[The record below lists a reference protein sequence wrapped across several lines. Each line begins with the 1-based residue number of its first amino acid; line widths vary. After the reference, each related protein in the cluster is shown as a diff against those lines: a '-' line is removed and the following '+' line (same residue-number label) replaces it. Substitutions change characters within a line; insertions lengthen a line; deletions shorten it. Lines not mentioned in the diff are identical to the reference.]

1 MYKMFYPKIKRLG
14 DIIISSIL
22 IIIFAPFLLL
32 ISLMIKL
39 SDGEEIFLHDPL
51 RIGLNGKEFFMYKFR
66 TMISNAHKEI
76 MENPK
81 YKKEKRE
88 WLKNGG
94 KLKIKDDPRITWI
107 GKILRSTDLDE
118 LPQLLNVLKGE
129 MSLVGPRPSYHSEMV
144 RYLKK
149 HPEKENT
156 VENLWSVRPG
166 LTGVWQVSGRNEIPF
181 RERIEIGAKYAQNYD
196 LVLDLG
202 ILLQTPFV
210 VLTRKGV
217 YE

>member
-1 MYKMFYPKIKRLG
+1 M
-14 DIIISSIL
+14 L
-22 IIIFAPFLLL
+22 ITIFSPLLLL
-32 ISLMIKL
+32 IAIAIKL
-39 SDGEEIFLHDPL
+39 SDGGDIFLHDPL

-66 TMISNAHKEI
+66 TMIPNAHQEI

-81 YKKEKRE
+81 YKQEKRE
-88 WLKNGG
+88 WLRNGG
-94 KLKIKDDPRITWI
+94 KLKIKKDPRITWI

-118 LPQLLNVLKGE
+118 LPQLFNVLRGE
-129 MSLVGPRPSYHSEMV
+129 MSLVGPRPSYHSEML

-149 HPEKENT
+149 NPEKENT
-156 VENLWSVRPG
+156 VEILWSVRPG

-181 RERIEIGAKYAQNYD
+181 EERIEIGAKYAQNYD
-196 LVLDLG
+196 LVLDSG

>member
-1 MYKMFYPKIKRLG
+1 MFYPKIKRFG
-14 DIIISSIL
+14 DIIVSLIL
-22 IIIFAPFLLL
+22 IVIFSPFLLL
-32 ISLMIKL
+32 IAIAIKL
-39 SDGEEIFLHDPL
+39 FDGEEIFLHDPL
-51 RIGLNGKEFFMYKFR
+51 RIGLSGKEFFMYKFR
-66 TMISNAHKEI
+66 TMIPDAHREI
-76 MENPK
+76 MENPR

-94 KLKIKDDPRITWI
+94 KLKIKEDPRITWI
-107 GKILRSTDLDE
+107 GKFLRATDLDE
-118 LPQLLNVLKGE
+118 LPQLFNILKGE
-129 MSLVGPRPSYHSEMV
+129 MSFVGPRPSYHTEMA

-149 HPEKENT
+149 YPEKEST
-156 VENLWSVRPG
+156 VESMWSVRPG

-181 RERIEIGAKYAQNYD
+181 EERIEIDAKYAQNYD

>member
-1 MYKMFYPKIKRLG
+1 MFYPKIKRFG
-14 DIIISSIL
+14 DILISLIL
-22 IIIFAPFLLL
+22 IIIFSPLLL
-32 ISLMIKL
+32 ILAIIIKL
-39 SDGEEIFLHDPL
+39 SDGKEIFLHDPL

-66 TMISNAHKEI
+66 TMIPDAHREI

-94 KLKIKDDPRITWI
+94 KLRIKEDPRITRI
-107 GKILRSTDLDE
+107 GKILRVLDLDE
-118 LPQLLNVLKGE
+118 LPQLFNILKGE
-129 MSLVGPRPSYHSEMV
+129 MSFVGPRPSYHSEML

-149 HPEKENT
+149 YPEKENI
-156 VENLWSVRPG
+156 VESIWSIKPG
-166 LTGVWQVSGRNEIPF
+166 LTGVWQVSGRNEISF
-181 RERIEIGAKYAQNYD
+181 EERIEIDAKYAQNYD

-202 ILLQTPFV
+202 ILLQTPYV

>member
-14 DIIISSIL
+14 DIVISFIL
-22 IIIFAPFLLL
+22 IILLTPFFLVTSL
-32 ISLMIKL
+32 IIKL
-39 SDGEEIFLHDPL
+39 TDGGEVFLSDPL
-51 RIGLNGKEFFMYKFR
+51 RIGVDGKDFFMYKFR
-66 TMISNAHKEI
+66 TMIPNAHKEI

-81 YKKEKRE
+81 YKKKRKE

-107 GKILRSTDLDE
+107 GKILRSLDLDE
-118 LPQLLNVLKGE
+118 LPQLFNVLKGD
-129 MSLVGPRPSYHSEMV
+129 MSLVGPRPSYQYEMG

-149 HPEKENT
+149 NPEKIPL
-156 VENLWSVRPG
+156 VYAIWSTRPG
-166 LTGVWQVSGRNEIPF
+166 LTGLWQVSGRNSIPF
-181 RERIEIGAKYAQNYD
+181 SERIELDAKYAQDYD

-202 ILLQTPFV
+202 ILLQTPYV
-210 VLTRKGV
+210 VLTRKGA